1 MTFGLIKRGIHYNK
15 MIISKTRLDEFK
27 KLYLTKYN
35 IVLSDEKA
43 TELATQFLILME
55 ILIYPDRKTSTK

>member
-1 MTFGLIKRGIHYNK
+1 MHYNNK
-15 MIISKTRLDEFK
+15 MMISKTRLDEFK

-43 TELATQFLILME
+43 TELATQFLTLME
-55 ILIYPDRKTSTK
+55 ILIYPNRKTPTK

>member
-1 MTFGLIKRGIHYNK
+1 MHYNNK
-15 MIISKTRLDEFK
+15 MMISKTRLDEFK

-43 TELATQFLILME
+43 TELATQFLTLMK
-55 ILIYPDRKTSTK
+55 ILIYPDPKLQ